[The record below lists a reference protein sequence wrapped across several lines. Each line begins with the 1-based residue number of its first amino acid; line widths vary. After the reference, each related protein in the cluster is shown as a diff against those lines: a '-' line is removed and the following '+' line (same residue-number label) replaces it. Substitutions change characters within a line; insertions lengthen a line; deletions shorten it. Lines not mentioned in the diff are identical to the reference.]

1 MFCQATG
8 QGKGAE
14 VDFLCVSWIA
24 QVGALPAS
32 VDGQLAALINSPP
45 ALSQLYSWDSKG

>member
-8 QGKGAE
+8 HGKGAE
-14 VDFLCVSWIA
+14 VDFLCVSWTA

-32 VDGQLAALINSPP
+32 VDDQLAALINSSCPLP
-45 ALSQLYSWDSKG
+45 AVQLGH